1 MQPFGVRA
9 PVVVLRAKRTIAL
22 SSEPAAYT
30 DFPSLLTA
38 AKTVLSSPLA
48 VFGHP
53 SGLWAGSAM
62 HPLAVRAPVVKLR
75 AKRTIALSW
84 EPAAYTD
91 FPSLLTVTDW
101 GKSSP
106 LAVFGQLSG
115 LFAGSAMHPL
125 GVRAPVG
132 ALLAQR
138 TIASALSPAA

>member
-1 MQPFGVRA
+1 MQPFGVRAPVVVLRAKRTIALASDPITYTDSPSLLRATETALRSPLAVFGQPSGLWAGSAMQPFGVRA

-30 DFPSLLTA
+30 DFPSLLT
-38 AKTVLSSPLA
+38 
-48 VFGHP
+48 
-53 SGLWAGSAM
+53 
-62 HPLAVRAPVVKLR
+62 
-75 AKRTIALSW
+75 
-84 EPAAYTD
+84 
-91 FPSLLTVTDW
+91 VTDW

-115 LFAGSAMHPL
+115 LFTGSAMHPL